1 MTRDHIN
8 HNTYIM
14 KKTILLGFIVFASYG
29 LFAQFGP
36 PPFKS
41 PEMNADSITFRFRA
55 PKAIKVEL
63 NGDFLPAKP
72 QKTNFGT
79 FMVPAPV
86 EMKEG
91 KEGIW
96 EYTVHNLSPDFYS
109 YTFTVDGIR
118 MLDPYNL
125 KMVRDGQN
133 MTNYFIV
140 PGEKSNLYLEAK
152 EKKGT
157 LSKVWYPSP
166 AFGANRRMYVYT
178 PYGYETS
185 GKKYPVFYL
194 QHGGG
199 GDEDAWTSL
208 GRACQIL
215 DNLIAQGKAVP
226 MIVVMPNASPNQL
239 AAPDVMEPLQLS
251 SLMQQDRT
259 SDAFHSGGSY
269 VKGLMEDIIPYVESH
284 YRVIKN
290 KQSRALAGLSMGG
303 IYTLYTTARYPNM
316 FDYIGVLSMGFTPDR
331 DPLKELTPVK
341 NAGYK
346 LYFVGC
352 GESDFAYDNTKRLLK
367 GLGDLEMKYVN
378 FDKVGGHTWDTWRVC
393 LKEIA
398 PLLFK

>member
-1 MTRDHIN
+1 
-8 HNTYIM
+8 M
-14 KKTILLGFIVFASYG
+14 KKTMLLSAALFACAG

-36 PPFKS
+36 PRLVS
-41 PEMNADSITFRFRA
+41 PELNADSIIFRFRA
-55 PKAIKVEL
+55 PKAIRVEL
-63 NGDFLPAKP
+63 NGDFLPTKET
-72 QKTNFGT
+72 KTNFGT
-79 FMVPAPV
+79 FMMPAPV

-91 KEGIW
+91 KDGIW
-96 EYTVHNLSPDFYS
+96 EYTVHNVAPDFYA

-118 MLDPYNL
+118 MLDPNNL
-125 KMVRDGQN
+125 QMVRDGQN
-133 MTNYFIV
+133 VTNVVIM

-166 AFGANRRMYVYT
+166 AFGPTRRMYVYT

-239 AAPDVMEPLQLS
+239 ASPDVMDPIAGPS
-251 SLMQQDRT
+251 PMQQDR
-259 SDAFHSGGSY
+259 SSEAFHSGGNY
-269 VKGLMEDIIPYVESH
+269 VKDLVEDIIPYVESH
-284 YRVIKN
+284 YRIIKS
-290 KQSRALAGLSMGG
+290 KEARALAGLSMGG
-303 IYTLYTTARYPNM
+303 IYTLYTTARYPNL
-316 FDYIGVLSMGFTPDR
+316 FSYIGVLSMGFTPDR
-331 DPLKELTPVK
+331 DPIKELTPVK

-346 LYFVGC
+346 LYFIGC
-352 GESDFAYDNTKRLLK
+352 GESDFAYDNTKRLIK
-367 GLGDLEMKYVN
+367 GLDDLGMKYTN

-393 LKEIA
+393 LKELA

>member
-1 MTRDHIN
+1 MN
-8 HNTYIM
+8 
-14 KKTILLGFIVFASYG
+14 KAILFSAVLFTCTG

-36 PPFKS
+36 PRLVS
-41 PEMNADSITFRFRA
+41 PELNADSITFRFLA

-63 NGDFLPAKP
+63 NGDFLPAKET
-72 QKTNFGT
+72 KTNFGT
-79 FMVPAPV
+79 FMMPAPV

-91 KEGIW
+91 KEGVW
-96 EYTVHNLSPDFYS
+96 EYTVHNVAPDFYS

-118 MLDPYNL
+118 MLDPGNL
-125 KMVRDGQN
+125 QMVRDGQN
-133 MTNYFIV
+133 VTNVVIM

-166 AFGANRRMYVYT
+166 AFGATRRMYVYT
-178 PYGYETS
+178 PFGYETS

-239 AAPDVMEPLQLS
+239 AAPDVMDPLPTPS
-251 SLMQQDRT
+251 PMQQDRT
-259 SDAFHSGGSY
+259 SEAFHSGGAY
-269 VKGLMEDIIPYVESH
+269 VKGLVEDIIPYVESH
-284 YRVIKN
+284 FRVIKS
-290 KQSRALAGLSMGG
+290 KEARALAGLSMGG
-303 IYTLYTTARYPNM
+303 IYTLYTTARYPDL
-316 FDYIGVLSMGFTPDR
+316 FGYIGVLSMGFTPDR
-331 DPLKELTPVK
+331 DPVKELTPVK

-346 LYFVGC
+346 LYWIGC
-352 GESDFAYDNTKRLLK
+352 GESDFAYDNTKRLIK
-367 GLGDLEMKYVN
+367 GLDDLGMKYTN

-393 LKEIA
+393 LKELA
-398 PLLFK
+398 PMLFK

>member
-1 MTRDHIN
+1 
-8 HNTYIM
+8 
-14 KKTILLGFIVFASYG
+14 
-29 LFAQFGP
+29 
-36 PPFKS
+36 
-41 PEMNADSITFRFRA
+41 
-55 PKAIKVEL
+55 
-63 NGDFLPAKP
+63 
-72 QKTNFGT
+72 
-79 FMVPAPV
+79 
-86 EMKEG
+86 MKEVKDG
-91 KEGIW
+91 VW
-96 EYTVHNLSPDFYS
+96 EYTVHNVAPDFYS
-109 YTFTVDGIR
+109 YTFTVDNIR
-118 MLDPYNL
+118 MLDPSNL
-125 KMVRDGQN
+125 QMVRDGQN
-133 MTNYFIV
+133 VTNIV
-140 PGEKSNLYLEAK
+140 IMPGEKSNLYLEAR

-239 AAPDVMEPLQLS
+239 ASPDVLDPLPS
-251 SLMQQDRT
+251 PSPMQQDRT
-259 SDAFHSGGSY
+259 SEAFHSGGAY
-269 VKGLMEDIIPYVESH
+269 VKGLVEDIIPYVESH
-284 YRVIKN
+284 YRVIKS
-290 KQSRALAGLSMGG
+290 KEARALAGLSMGG
-303 IYTLYTTARYPNM
+303 IYTLYTTAKYPNL

-331 DPLKELTPVK
+331 DPIKELTPVK
-341 NAGYK
+341 TAGYK

-367 GLGDLEMKYVN
+367 GLDDLGMKYTN

-393 LKEIA
+393 LKELA
-398 PLLFK
+398 PVLFK

>member
-1 MTRDHIN
+1 
-8 HNTYIM
+8 M
-14 KKTILLGFIVFASYG
+14 KKTMLLSVALFTCAG

-36 PPFKS
+36 PRLVS
-41 PEMNADSITFRFRA
+41 PELNADSIIFRFRA
-55 PKAIKVEL
+55 PKAIRVEL
-63 NGDFLPAKP
+63 NGDFLPTKET
-72 QKTNFGT
+72 KTNFGT
-79 FMVPAPV
+79 FMMPAPV

-91 KEGIW
+91 KDGIW
-96 EYTVHNLSPDFYS
+96 EYTARKVTPDFYS
-109 YTFTVDGIR
+109 YTFIVDGIR
-118 MLDPYNL
+118 MLDPGNL
-125 KMVRDGQN
+125 QMVRDGQN
-133 MTNYFIV
+133 VTNVVIM

-166 AFGANRRMYVYT
+166 AFGATRRMYVYT

-239 AAPDVMEPLQLS
+239 AAPDVMDPIAGPS
-251 SLMQQDRT
+251 PMQQDRT
-259 SDAFHSGGSY
+259 SEAFHSGGAY
-269 VKGLMEDIIPYVESH
+269 VKGLIEDIIPYVESH
-284 YRVIKN
+284 YRVIKS
-290 KQSRALAGLSMGG
+290 KEARALAGLSMGG
-303 IYTLYTTARYPNM
+303 IYTLYTTAHYPNL
-316 FDYIGVLSMGFTPDR
+316 FAYIGVLSMGFTEDR
-331 DPLKELTPVK
+331 DPIKELTPVK
-341 NAGYK
+341 TAGYK
-346 LYFVGC
+346 LYFIGC

-367 GLGDLEMKYVN
+367 GLDDVGMKYTN

-393 LKEIA
+393 LKELA